1 MTTQVLV
8 DFNTRDEQ
16 GHVPAYV
23 GTLDHLPAIGE
34 AIDAVDDE
42 GNRCIARIVGIVG
55 SIIALD
61 PEWRTFVEPT
71 DNSNRLVPNRA
82 PRGWS
87 ISWSSSTSMLVE
99 RDATR
104 DIQNVNRRTTSGR
117 ALAAGH
123 PVR

>member
-1 MTTQVLV
+1 MTMQILV

-23 GTLDHLPAIGE
+23 GTLDHVPAIGE
-34 AIDAVDDE
+34 VIDAVDDE
-42 GNRCIARIVGIVG
+42 GNRCIARIIGIVG
-55 SIIALD
+55 PVVALA

-71 DNSNRLVPNRA
+71 DNRLVPDRA
-82 PRGWS
+82 PSGWS
-87 ISWSSSTSMLVE
+87 ISFSSSTSMLVE

-104 DIQNVNRRTTSGR
+104 GVQHVNRKTTSGR
-117 ALAAGH
+117 ALAAGQ

>member
-1 MTTQVLV
+1 MTMRVLV

-16 GHVPAYV
+16 GHVPAYL

-34 AIDAVDDE
+34 VIDAVDDE
-42 GNRCIARIVGIVG
+42 GNRCIARIAGIVG
-55 SIIALD
+55 SVVALA

-71 DNSNRLVPNRA
+71 DNRLVPNRA

-104 DIQNVNRRTTSGR
+104 GVQLNRKTTSGR
-117 ALAAGH
+117 ALATGK